1 MQWIERNKLKIYKK
15 IIHPLKVGKAKQ
27 DMNRKKRE
35 RERVEIYTL
44 LQHTSGKLTVR
55 CIMYII

>member
-35 RERVEIYTL
+35 REWKYTHSYNIQVANL
-44 LQHTSGKLTVR
+44 LYDV
-55 CIMYII
+55 